1 MKRIGI
7 IGAGFSGIMTAVN
20 LINKSNSSTE
30 IFIFEKENPI
40 AKGIAYSPYSKKQL
54 LNVPSSKMSAF
65 KDLPD
70 HFFNWTK
77 SLDQYKDVDDSILAG
92 AFLPRYLY
100 GQYLEFVWNE
110 ALATA
115 KSKSIQ
121 VKILRSNIIDMVRKG
136 SEIELIGGSNEV
148 FVVDYCVLATGNL
161 VPRNQSIENMDFYE
175 SKNYFQ
181 NPWKIESVEN
191 LNKNENVL
199 IIGNGLTMVDT
210 VLALQERNFK
220 GIIYSISPNGYHIL
234 SHRHAPIKYNKLV
247 EELPDEIDLK
257 TIRNLIVKHVRSVRK
272 LGVSAEPVIDSLRP
286 FSQNIW
292 KNFSINDKREFLRKY
307 RHAWGV
313 ARHRIPIHMND
324 FLLKLMFSIK
334 LKVFAGA
341 IKSLKEDNGIIE
353 VSFLEKN
360 SKTLEKIFVS
370 RVINCTG
377 PESNIKLS
385 DSQLL
390 KNCLEKGIITQDEF
404 CLGFNA
410 DPTNYELVGKNGEVQ
425 GNIFTLGTNL
435 KGIFWESTA
444 VNELRSQAENLAN
457 YISQN

>member
-20 LINKSNSSTE
+20 LINKSNSEIE

-54 LNVPSSKMSAF
+54 LNVPVAKMSAF

-70 HFFNWTK
+70 HFFNWAK
-77 SLDQYKDVDDSILAG
+77 SLNEYDTIDNSILSG

-110 ALATA
+110 ALANA
-115 KSKSIQ
+115 KEKSINVQ
-121 VKILRSNIIDMVRKG
+121 IFRTNIVDIERKTT
-136 SEIELIGGSNEV
+136 SIELIAENQNK
-148 FVVDYCVLATGNL
+148 FIVDYCVIATGNL
-161 VPRNQSIENMDFYE
+161 VPRNQTIENMDFY
-175 SKNYFQ
+175 SNPNYFQ

-191 LNKNENVL
+191 LNRNENIL

-210 VLALQERNFK
+210 VLALHERNFR

-247 EELPDEIDLK
+247 EELPDNVDLK
-257 TIRNLIVKHVRSVRK
+257 TIRNLIVKHVRAVRK

-286 FSQNIW
+286 FSQSIW
-292 KNFSINDKREFLRKY
+292 RNFSINDKQEFLRKY

-324 FLLKLMFSIK
+324 FLLKQMFSIK

-341 IKSLKEDNGIIE
+341 IKSLKEENGIIE

-360 SKTLEKIFVS
+360 SKTVEKIFVS

-410 DPTNYELVGKNGEVQ
+410 DPINYQLVGKNGEVQ
-425 GNIFTLGTNL
+425 RNIFTLGTNL

-457 YISQN
+457 YISEN

>member
-1 MKRIGI
+1 MKRVGI

-20 LINKSNSSTE
+20 LINKSDNNTG

-70 HFFNWTK
+70 HFFNWIK
-77 SLDQYKDVDDSILAG
+77 SLDEYKNIDDSILGG
-92 AFLPRYLY
+92 AFLPRFLY

-110 ALATA
+110 ALANAKA
-115 KSKSIQ
+115 KSINVQ
-121 VKILRSNIIDMVRKG
+121 IFRSNIVDIERKTTL
-136 SEIELIGGSNEV
+136 IELIAENQDK
-148 FVVDYCVLATGNL
+148 FTVDYCVLATGNL
-161 VPRNQSIENMDFYE
+161 VPRNQTIENMDFY
-175 SKNYFQ
+175 SNPNYFQ

-247 EELPDEIDLK
+247 EELPDNVDLK

-341 IKSLKEDNGIIE
+341 IKSLKEQNGIIE

-360 SKTLEKIFVS
+360 SKTIEKIFVS

-390 KNCLEKGIITQDEF
+390 KECLEKGIITQDEF

-410 DPTNYELVGKNGEVQ
+410 DSSNFQLIGKNGTIQ
-425 GNIFTLGTNL
+425 NNIFTLGTNL

-457 YISQN
+457 YIVQN